1 MTTPAA
7 PVGPHKPAWPS
18 GVRPD
23 DPRPTPIRLT
33 NLWRW
38 AQLTWRAERRYYGRL
53 DRPVRLTS
61 TRLAASIRPHLDD
74 ALFIVG
80 APRSGTTF
88 LGDCI
93 GRLPEI
99 SYHHEPPATKAA
111 GRYVYEESWGSTR
124 ARWFYRSVYSWLIR
138 VELDG
143 HLRFC
148 EKTPTNSLLI
158 PFLARAFPRSSY
170 IHIIRDGR
178 DAALSH
184 MQKPWLLESSRGSTI
199 REPGGYLLGPYA
211 PWWVEPDRRDEFEAT
226 SDLHRMIWSWR
237 RYTEAAMGD
246 GQALGPQRYLEI
258 RYEDLIM
265 DPAAAGERMLDFMG
279 IKDKASRAAFIA
291 ATGRAEPSG
300 AGGWRDE
307 LSSAD
312 LAVIEADSGDLLRRL
327 GYGD

>member
-158 PFLARAFPRSSY
+158 PFL
-170 IHIIRDGR
+170 
-178 DAALSH
+178 
-184 MQKPWLLESSRGSTI
+184 
-199 REPGGYLLGPYA
+199 
-211 PWWVEPDRRDEFEAT
+211 
-226 SDLHRMIWSWR
+226 
-237 RYTEAAMGD
+237 
-246 GQALGPQRYLEI
+246 
-258 RYEDLIM
+258 
-265 DPAAAGERMLDFMG
+265 
-279 IKDKASRAAFIA
+279 
-291 ATGRAEPSG
+291 
-300 AGGWRDE
+300 
-307 LSSAD
+307 
-312 LAVIEADSGDLLRRL
+312 
-327 GYGD
+327 

>member
-7 PVGPHKPAWPS
+7 QIGPRKPAWPS

-61 TRLAASIRPHLDD
+61 ARLAASIRPDLDD

-80 APRSGTTF
+80 AARSGTTF

-93 GRLPEI
+93 GRVPEI

-111 GRYVYEESWGSTR
+111 GRYVYEKRWGFARS
-124 ARWFYRSVYSWLIR
+124 RWFYRSVYSWLVR

-143 HLRFC
+143 QLRFC
-148 EKTPTNSLLI
+148 DKTPTNSLLI
-158 PFLARAFPRSSY
+158 PFLARAFPRSRF

-178 DAALSH
+178 DAAISH
-184 MQKPWLLESSRGSTI
+184 MQKPWLLESSRGSVI
-199 REPGGYLLGPYA
+199 REPGGYLYGPYA
-211 PWWVEPDRRDEFEAT
+211 PWWVEPDRRDEFETT
-226 SDLHRMIWSWR
+226 SDIHRMIWSWR
-237 RYTEAAMGD
+237 RYTEAAMSD
-246 GQALGPQRYLEI
+246 GLALDPERYLEV

-265 DPAAAGERMLDFMG
+265 DPAAEGGRMLDFMG
-279 IKDKASRAAFIA
+279 IRRAASRSAFRD
-291 ATGRAEPSG
+291 ATDRAEPSG
-300 AGGWRDE
+300 AGGWRDQ
-307 LSSAD
+307 LSAAD
-312 LAVIEADSGDLLRRL
+312 LATIEADSGDLLHRL
-327 GYGD
+327 GYD